1 MASNDSV
8 IALTFDCPTR
18 DTLVMANTVD
28 VRYSDYTNVGW
39 TNRTGTGMTN
49 LTTYC
54 SLLEKGN
61 YKNAFIGTDA
71 GMYYTDDITNAAPT
85 WSNVNNNQLPNVQ
98 IFDIKQQTMNT
109 WECYNSGQI
118 YVATNGRGIWTS
130 NKYYSPTVVSVK
142 EIVESAHT
150 SNLNIY
156 PNPTNGELNIA
167 FRAFDDEKAVMNILD
182 INGRIVMSENLGRLV
197 NGDMKR
203 SIDVSSLPSGMYIV
217 NVSSDSGIR
226 RVSKLVITK

>member
-1 MASNDSV
+1 VAV
-8 IALTFDCPTR
+8 
-18 DTLVMANTVD
+18 NTVD
-28 VRYSDYTNVGW
+28 IRNCDYTNVGW
-39 TNRTGTGMTN
+39 ANRSGSMTN

-71 GMYYTDDITNAAPT
+71 GIYYTDDVTNATPT
-85 WSNVNNNQLPNVQ
+85 WSNINNGQLPNVQ
-98 IFDIKQQTMNT
+98 IFDIKQQTMGN

-150 SNLNIY
+150 SNLSIY
-156 PNPTNGELNIA
+156 PNPTTGELNIT

-182 INGRIVMSENLGRLV
+182 INGRVVMSNNLGKLN
-197 NGDMKR
+197 NGDVKQ
-203 SIDVSSLPSGMYIV
+203 SVDVSALPSGMYIV
-217 NVSSDSGIR
+217 NVASDSGIR